1 MIILGEGLIVPQIV
15 VKSSPNSVTH
25 RLDKVEHLQDDVSLG
40 SLALLSDTSVLRDK
54 SQKQMN
60 RKKLDNIYLTLTVE
74 F

>member
-1 MIILGEGLIVPQIV
+1 MIILGEGLIEPHIV

-40 SLALLSDTSVLRDK
+40 SLALLSDTSVLPDI

-60 RKKLDNIYLTLTVE
+60 RKSKIIYI
-74 F
+74 

>member
-1 MIILGEGLIVPQIV
+1 MIILGEGLIEPQIV

-54 SQKQMN
+54 RQKQMN
-60 RKKLDNIYLTLTVE
+60 RKK
-74 F
+74 

>member
-40 SLALLSDTSVLRDK
+40 SLALLSDTSVLPDI
-54 SQKQMN
+54 SQK
-60 RKKLDNIYLTLTVE
+60 KKEKEKVR
-74 F
+74 

>member
-1 MIILGEGLIVPQIV
+1 MIILGEGLIEPHVV

-60 RKKLDNIYLTLTVE
+60 RKSKMIYI
-74 F
+74 